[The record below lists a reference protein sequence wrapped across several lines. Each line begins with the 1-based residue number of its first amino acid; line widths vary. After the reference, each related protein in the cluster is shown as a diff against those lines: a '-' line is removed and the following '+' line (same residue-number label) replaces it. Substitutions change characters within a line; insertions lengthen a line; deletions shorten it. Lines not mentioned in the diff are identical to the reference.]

1 MSCYTD
7 HAGSGLSIDHWLLY
21 YMYTLQQYSNS
32 GLPLYVLGICVIVI
46 YTNASN
52 CSIGV
57 GCSLQQQ
64 AHCSGDG
71 DGADE

>member
-1 MSCYTD
+1 
-7 HAGSGLSIDHWLLY
+7 
-21 YMYTLQQYSNS
+21 MYTLQQYSNS